1 MKPMLIILSLCGT
14 IVFVLFGIVVVS
26 LMLEDNTPVMSDQKN
41 TVKFIPVRTGFEL
54 GSPIHF

>member
-1 MKPMLIILSLCGT
+1 MKRILLITCG
-14 IVFVLFGIVVVS
+14 IIAIAFFGIVVIS